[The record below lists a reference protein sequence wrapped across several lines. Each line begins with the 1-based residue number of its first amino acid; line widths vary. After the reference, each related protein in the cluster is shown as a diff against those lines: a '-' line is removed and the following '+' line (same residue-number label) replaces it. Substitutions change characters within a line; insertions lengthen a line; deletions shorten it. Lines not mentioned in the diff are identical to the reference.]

1 MPNAQSLEDHVRG
14 HDFPAHVR
22 TCGPCRFWK
31 HRWKWSQELTFQ
43 NTVSGKREPW
53 LGYQNG
59 AAVCI
64 VCAAYTGPGKR
75 DSFASGSGSF
85 LRVSNLKRH
94 GNGTRKQKILLE
106 EAGDGPRAGINWTH
120 ELAIRD
126 WNGHKRVD
134 VSSGMAVS
142 AANSLAISKTEAA
155 TEGDY
160 STFLFARTLLE
171 TRGSFRDFE
180 SWTAAASSGNS
191 GIQVGSRRIASEHT
205 ATLAKYEQLA
215 TQRFLREGAIFRLQ
229 ADGLK
234 RVYQVEIGT
243 LLWKIPTSLRV
254 YKENVSSFRWIEELG
269 PQGPWLVDR
278 VIGARDFP
286 TNMGTADK
294 VEMLEDC
301 ARRAAVSA
309 VGEVDTKLFA
319 HMKKQTRVWTSD
331 GADRDVFFAAKAVF
345 PGLLFEAWDES
356 HSGVKLLQKALQDD
370 PEIKR
375 VDELLVTGKKPAS
388 LAKFLST
395 SDVFRKKFGDAQA
408 AVDAA
413 WVKNF
418 GWAPQRFQSR
428 ARPYARECRRWK
440 AIWSAVA
447 SEAASASPDRRAL
460 ATMYLMELGGEFSS
474 RLLLAGLLADL
485 SVEHYNWVAG
495 GDKSNPDG
503 SSVMIRF
510 ESFIH
515 RLRVLFM
522 EGMILKIPDSYT
534 GVSLIFLKENSFYHF
549 GSRVQTFGLGDMAET
564 SVQNVVGAILR
575 RIQKVVANVVTL
587 GGVYRPESS
596 WFKVFE
602 AFALPSPMSD
612 NVAGSAAT
620 YGAPQKT
627 CVSSLERICRA
638 AQIPLEDAFREWRA
652 LLPRAEVFS
661 KAGANMRQAWGRASA
676 EFPEYPRG
684 RALVECALIWK
695 TSTGNLERRYRDY
708 KEFATPERAQL
719 FDVTVESCLV
729 ALQGPPSRLM
739 ATWADASQGAQYLKE
754 LAQLHRQ
761 VHGQSRNWSAG
772 QPKQRRDAGI
782 ARPAA
787 SLGPETEASF
797 ARKRAAATAAVLDMS
812 PSKRARLI
820 GDLPVSASSEDLAPT
835 AAWAERARKRAADE
849 KNRQLGG
856 EARAAKAREKLENR
870 VIRSSVQPS
879 AARDLEDLPSLRA
892 GFALLRAKDQK
903 ANHIARFRQFRCTSD
918 PVEFVKRVVADS
930 ATSQRGHLV
939 LAPVSEISDFAVC
952 ARIAAVLLGTYFADS
967 EDFVNKGRDSGCQ
980 YNEQWKNSRATF
992 RIAISDGL
1000 AAEFPSL
1007 PSVFRAI
1014 AAAPASCF
1022 ELFSVRHL
1030 TKRHKQEVRKK
1041 RPRIGQHMGIFATEA
1056 ERDAA
1061 PEKVRPIY
1069 MLRVGFWRRFCSAR
1083 DKAVCP
1089 GFPK

>member
-1 MPNAQSLEDHVRG
+1 M
-14 HDFPAHVR
+14 
-22 TCGPCRFWK
+22 
-31 HRWKWSQELTFQ
+31 
-43 NTVSGKREPW
+43 
-53 LGYQNG
+53 
-59 AAVCI
+59 
-64 VCAAYTGPGKR
+64 
-75 DSFASGSGSF
+75 
-85 LRVSNLKRH
+85 
-94 GNGTRKQKILLE
+94 
-106 EAGDGPRAGINWTH
+106 
-120 ELAIRD
+120 
-126 WNGHKRVD
+126 
-134 VSSGMAVS
+134 
-142 AANSLAISKTEAA
+142 
-155 TEGDY
+155 
-160 STFLFARTLLE
+160 LE

-205 ATLAKYEQLA
+205 ATLAKYEQLT
-215 TQRFLREGAIFRLQ
+215 TQRFLQEGSIFRLQ

-243 LLWKIPTSLRV
+243 LLWKFPTSLRV
-254 YKENVSSFRWIEELG
+254 YIENVSSFRWIEELG
-269 PQGPWLVDR
+269 PKGPWLVDR

-286 TNMGTADK
+286 TDMGTANK

-331 GADRDVFFAAKAVF
+331 GADRDVFYAAKIVF
-345 PGLLFEAWDES
+345 PGLQFEAWDES
-356 HSGVKLLQKALQDD
+356 HSGVKLLQKALDDD
-370 PEIKR
+370 PEIKK
-375 VDELLVTGKKPAS
+375 VDELLVTGKKTAS

-395 SDVFRKKFGDAQA
+395 SDVFRKKFEDAQA
-408 AVDAA
+408 AKVEAA

-440 AIWSAVA
+440 AIWSSVA
-447 SEAASASPDRRAL
+447 SEAASSDSSNRRAL

-510 ESFIH
+510 EGFIH

-522 EGMILKIPDSYT
+522 EGMILKISDSYT
-534 GVSLIFLKENSFYHF
+534 GVSLEFLKENSFYHF
-549 GSRVQTFGLGDMAET
+549 GRRVQTFGLGDMAET
-564 SVQNVVGAILR
+564 SVQNVVRATLR
-575 RIQKVVANVVTL
+575 RIQKAVANVVTL

-612 NVAGSAAT
+612 DVAGSAAT

-638 AQIPLEDAFREWRA
+638 AQIPFEDAFREWRA

-695 TSTGNLERRYRDY
+695 TSTGNLERRYRDH

-719 FDVTVESCLV
+719 FDVTVESFLV

-739 ATWADASQGAQYLKE
+739 KTWADASQGAASASVVATTHHKYLKE
-754 LAQLHRQ
+754 LAQLHRL
-761 VHGQSRNWSAG
+761 VHGRSRIWSAG
-772 QPKQRRDAGI
+772 QPKQRRDAGV

-787 SLGPETEASF
+787 SLGPETEAPF

-820 GDLPVSASSEDLAPT
+820 GDLVAPASSEDLAPT

-849 KNRQLGG
+849 KDRQLGG

-892 GFALLRAKDQK
+892 GFALLRARRCDQK
-903 ANHIARFRQFRCTSD
+903 ASRIARRRHFSCTSD

-930 ATSQRGHLV
+930 ATSKHGHLV

-967 EDFVNKGRDSGCQ
+967 KDFVNKGRDSGCQ

-1000 AAEFPSL
+1000 AAEFPSV

-1014 AAAPASCF
+1014 AAAPGSCF

-1030 TKRHKQEVRKK
+1030 TKLHKKLVRN
-1041 RPRIGQHMGIFATEA
+1041 RPRIGQHMGILATEA

-1061 PEKVRPIY
+1061 PAKVQPIY
-1069 MLRVGFWRRFCSAR
+1069 MLRVGFGSRFCSAR

-1089 GFPK
+1089 GFPN